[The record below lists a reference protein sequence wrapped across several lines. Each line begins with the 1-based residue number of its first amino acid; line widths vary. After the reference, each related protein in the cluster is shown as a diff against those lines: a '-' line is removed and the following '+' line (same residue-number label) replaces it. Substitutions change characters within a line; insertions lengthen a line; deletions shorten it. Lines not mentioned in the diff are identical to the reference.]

1 MGTFVKYLI
10 YIALF
15 IVAALI
21 IKNLWDGSLTGSP
34 AVTET
39 VVTITPESDA
49 PQKPQTPT
57 SK

>member
-1 MGTFVKYLI
+1 MGTFIKYLI

-15 IVAALI
+15 IVAVFI
-21 IKNLWDGSLTGSP
+21 IKNLWDGDLTSAP

-39 VVTITPESDA
+39 VVTVTPDSNS
-49 PQKPQTPT
+49 PQTAPA